1 MSLVNSV
8 SRAGLT
14 VLASAAL
21 CVGVGEVAHASDAP
35 TDTPA
40 DNPAASESPIINDTE
55 SDAAATTSDV
65 APSTES
71 STEYGVFDDIVAQ
84 TGMAGQHRIQ
94 GVYFPSPPAPAE
106 AVELAKQGI
115 SLYGPGT
122 PVFVGN
128 AICTVTAAGHDS
140 NGRAMAITAGHCGP
154 VGSPV
159 TSMDSQDVG
168 VSGTVVRTSE
178 NPKYS
183 VIELKD
189 NARVTSSYGQVTAD
203 GIGGGGVAPGV
214 QLCKNGISTG
224 WTCGQAWEAP
234 ADSHYLT
241 QVCATHGDSGA
252 PVLLGNRIVGLV
264 EGSPGPISCRF
275 PAQGSLFTPTDVI
288 DMQAILNSL
297 NATAGPGN
305 GFRLG

>member
-1 MSLVNSV
+1 
-8 SRAGLT
+8 
-14 VLASAAL
+14 
-21 CVGVGEVAHASDAP
+21 
-35 TDTPA
+35 
-40 DNPAASESPIINDTE
+40 
-55 SDAAATTSDV
+55 
-65 APSTES
+65 
-71 STEYGVFDDIVAQ
+71 
-84 TGMAGQHRIQ
+84 MAGQHRIQ

>member
-1 MSLVNSV
+1 MSFVNSV
-8 SRAGLT
+8 SRAGLA

-21 CVGVGEVAHASDAP
+21 CVGVGGVAHASDAP
-35 TDTPA
+35 ADTLA
-40 DNPAASESPIINDTE
+40 DTLASSESSIANDGD
-55 SDAAATTSDV
+55 SDVAATTSDV
-65 APSTES
+65 VPA
-71 STEYGVFDDIVAQ
+71 TEYGLFDDILAQ
-84 TGMAGQHRIQ
+84 TGMAGEHRIQ
-94 GVYFPSPPAPAE
+94 GVYFPSPPAPTE

-189 NARVTSSYGQVTAD
+189 NARVSSSYGQVTAD
-203 GIGGGGVAPGV
+203 GIGGSGVAPGV

-224 WTCGQAWEAP
+224 WTCGQSWEAP

-275 PAQGSLFTPTDVI
+275 PAQGPFFTPTDVI